1 MPRQVVITGIGLV
14 TPAGIGAEALFGA
27 VAAGRSCLAPA
38 SRFDASNFQTSTV
51 GEIKLVGGAGGSE
64 FSATDYVTKH
74 YRKAVKVMARDTE
87 IAVAAAREGVRDA
100 SFQTRGTI
108 EDGSGE
114 PTYAGTRVGC
124 HIGAGLLAAEAAE
137 IAGAFNT
144 ARDDANPET
153 VSLTKWGSGPEG
165 GGGMGNLQP
174 LWMLKYLPNMLACH
188 VTIIHGCEGPSNTIT
203 CAEASGLLSL
213 GESMRVIRRG
223 KADACLS
230 GGAESKINVLGLMRM
245 QLAGRVNPDTGVV
258 GEGGGILVLEDEES
272 AKKRGVRIHA
282 QLRGFGASHAEPPNL
297 PITPG
302 DTLSSDG
309 IERSVLAAMRDA
321 ALGPGEI
328 DAVFPMGLGVPAF
341 DEAER
346 AGLQRALGE
355 RYEKIPRVAFA
366 SLIGN
371 AVAGHGAI
379 QAGLA
384 AWCLGTGRHPD
395 ASNAVPWNNVLVV
408 SMGVGGSC
416 AAAVLSK
423 V

>member
-14 TPAGIGAEALFGA
+14 TPAGVGAEALFEA
-27 VAAGRSCLAPA
+27 VSAGRSCLAPA
-38 SRFDASNFQTSTV
+38 SRFDASNFQTATV
-51 GEIKLVGGAGGSE
+51 GEIKLVGGTGGGE
-64 FSATDYVTKH
+64 FSAKDYVPKH

-114 PTYAGTRVGC
+114 PTYPGTRVGC
-124 HIGAGLLAAEAAE
+124 HIGAGLIAAEAAE

-144 ARDDANPET
+144 ARDEAHPET
-153 VSLTKWGSGPEG
+153 VSLEKWGTGPGG

-188 VTIIHGCEGPSNTIT
+188 VTIIHGSEGPSNTIT

-223 KADACLS
+223 QADACLS
-230 GGAESKINVLGLMRM
+230 GGAESKVNVLGLMRM
-245 QLAGRVNPDTGVV
+245 QLAGRVNPETGVV

-282 QLRGFGASHAEPPNL
+282 RLRGFGASHADPPNL
-297 PITPG
+297 PIKPG
-302 DTLSSDG
+302 DTISGDG
-309 IERSVLAAMRDA
+309 LERAVKAAMRDA
-321 ALGPGEI
+321 GVGPNDV
-328 DAVFPMGLGVPAF
+328 DAIFPMGLGVPAF
-341 DEAER
+341 DDAER
-346 AGLQRALGE
+346 AGLRRALGDRLE
-355 RYEKIPRVAFA
+355 AVPQVAFA
-366 SLIGN
+366 SLVGN

-384 AWCLGTGRHPD
+384 AWCLGTGRLPG
-395 ASNAVPWNNVLVV
+395 ASNSVPVRNVLVV

-416 AAAVLSK
+416 AAAVLSR